1 MADFLA
7 RVRTA
12 GALPWLGVAWLAG
25 PVPGFGVRGVTG
37 QPVGELWWWHL
48 AAGVLVL
55 LAAVGAV
62 RTGEVATR
70 IDGAAL
76 QMWTAGR
83 RWRTV
88 VVLAWL
94 VLAVLAAAQVAQGTS
109 SWGDVLTFLAAA
121 AVLGLAPRRT
131 VGGAALGHVAVG
143 TVLLGVMTLAVAV
156 LTREALDDPFAYY
169 RFKQGMQ
176 APVAAHNVLAGFLL
190 AGVPAVALASVRRPS
205 RWWPLLLLTGLAL
218 AATLSR
224 GALVAG
230 VVAVAVAWLL
240 RDRTI
245 ALRVGAA
252 IGVGAL
258 GIAVALGTLGAAMPD
273 ADDQTSVVARVQLW
287 EAALGAAGDAPAT
300 GVGLDGFL
308 AATQD
313 RGLAAPHE
321 HAHDLPLHAL
331 ATLGVPGLLAV
342 AGVWLGLA
350 AGAAQLLDRDRRT
363 VVLVG
368 LAGLAALALVDE
380 VALRPA
386 TIGLLALLG
395 TVVAAP
401 RDPFGP

>member
-1 MADFLA
+1 M
-7 RVRTA
+7 
-12 GALPWLGVAWLAG
+12 
-25 PVPGFGVRGVTG
+25 
-37 QPVGELWWWHL
+37 
-48 AAGVLVL
+48 
-55 LAAVGAV
+55 
-62 RTGEVATR
+62 
-70 IDGAAL
+70 
-76 QMWTAGR
+76 
-83 RWRTV
+83 
-88 VVLAWL
+88 
-94 VLAVLAAAQVAQGTS
+94 
-109 SWGDVLTFLAAA
+109 
-121 AVLGLAPRRT
+121 LGLAPRRT